1 MAYETLI
8 LSREERFAVVTLNR
22 PPANA
27 ISETLMRELNAALSE
42 LEADDGVRAVI
53 ITGAGDKIFCAGADL
68 GSAFQGADV
77 GAFIRFGNDVVRRI
91 ERFPKPVVAAING
104 HALGGGCEIAMGCH
118 IRILKETARMGQ
130 TESNLGITPGFGGT
144 QRYPRL
150 IGRGLAQEHL
160 ILGTQI
166 PAAECYRTGLVNRL
180 SKEGETLNDAK
191 ALARELAK
199 RPSPPGSSSRRWT
212 RASTRRSSRPSRSKS
227 GRSFRPSRPK
237 TRPRVSRPSSRSVPP
252 TSRADRVDL
261 GIKGKTALVTGGAR
275 SLGKQDCLA
284 LAAEG
289 CKVIV
294 EGGTARGYA
303 ADITERAVLG
313 DVLRRAESEV
323 GPVDICVNN
332 AGWIYTMGQL
342 KDTADEDWDL
352 NLRINLTGTYNVTKL
367 VFPGMRERRWGRVIC
382 MASIAG
388 LMGGFGQSAYS
399 TSKMGVIG
407 FAKSVALEGARYNV
421 TSNVIAPG
429 IVGPNANLSPLY
441 DRMVKRVAMQREGQP
456 EDIASAVAF
465 LCSERARYITGAV
478 LTVTGGMDLFTF

>member
-1 MAYETLI
+1 
-8 LSREERFAVVTLNR
+8 
-22 PPANA
+22 
-27 ISETLMRELNAALSE
+27 
-42 LEADDGVRAVI
+42 
-53 ITGAGDKIFCAGADL
+53 
-68 GSAFQGADV
+68 
-77 GAFIRFGNDVVRRI
+77 
-91 ERFPKPVVAAING
+91 
-104 HALGGGCEIAMGCH
+104 
-118 IRILKETARMGQ
+118 
-130 TESNLGITPGFGGT
+130 
-144 QRYPRL
+144 
-150 IGRGLAQEHL
+150 
-160 ILGTQI
+160 
-166 PAAECYRTGLVNRL
+166 
-180 SKEGETLNDAK
+180 
-191 ALARELAK
+191 
-199 RPSPPGSSSRRWT
+199 
-212 RASTRRSSRPSRSKS
+212 
-227 GRSFRPSRPK
+227 
-237 TRPRVSRPSSRSVPP
+237 
-252 TSRADRVDL
+252 VDL

-289 CKVIV
+289 CQVVVLDLNGEGAV
-294 EGGTARGYA
+294 ETAKEIIAAGGTARGYA
-303 ADITERAVLG
+303 ADITERAVLS

-342 KDTADEDWDL
+342 KDTRDEDWDL
-352 NLRINLTGTYNVTKL
+352 NLRVNLTGTYNVTKL

-388 LMGGFGQSAYS
+388 LMGGFGQTAYS

-456 EDIASAVAF
+456 EDVASAVAF